1 MKYIKSY
8 RIFESKNEIL
18 SLFDVCDSLLSHSKL
33 WQESKNLIDP
43 SVSLIIDTKSKRHA
57 DAHFNRKKSTPEKI
71 VIQMGGSHQTPEGK
85 GTLSHELIHA
95 LQYLTNSEG
104 DLAFITDITREIN
117 ALSENGTWERLVY
130 SIYISCPQELDA
142 WEAESFYDK
151 SEILKD
157 IVPWMESFDPSS
169 VAKELMGITLEKNK
183 WDLKSFSEIPQFFAD
198 VYKSYNEPVP
208 GSIFPDFINYSLEEF
223 LNYYSPIFKSAARR
237 L

>member
-8 RIFESKNEIL
+8 TIFESYNN
-18 SLFDVCDSLLSHSKL
+18 SLNYYEVCDSLLSDSNIWIRSK
-33 WQESKNLIDP
+33 KLIDRTI
-43 SVSLIIDTKSKRHA
+43 SLIIESKIKRHA
-57 DAHFNRKKSTPEKI
+57 DAHFDRKKSTPEKI
-71 VIQMGGSHQTPEGK
+71 VIQMGGSYQTPEGK

-117 ALSENGTWERLVY
+117 VLSENGTWERLVY
-130 SIYISCPQELDA
+130 SIYISCPQELEA
-142 WEAESFYDK
+142 WEAGSFYDRP
-151 SEILKD
+151 EILED

-169 VAKELMGITLEKNK
+169 VTKELMGITPEENQ

-198 VYKSYNEPVP
+198 VYESYNEPVP